1 MVRSARDVRP
11 LTRRSFLLAGAAA
24 SAGLLFSGS
33 KPRAAGTTQ
42 PLVETTCGKV
52 RGALLQGIA
61 TFKGIP
67 YGASTAGANRFMPPQ
82 KRQPWSGVRDASS
95 LGQYSPQIPGDFTK
109 PDLQVYYPIP
119 NPPET
124 MGEDC
129 LVLNVWTRAIGRA
142 HRRPVMVWL
151 HGGGFASSSDGPY
164 DLLQLAKFGDVVTVG
179 INHRL
184 NMFGYLYLAEIGGEK
199 YADSGNA
206 GMLDIVAA
214 LGWVRDNIAAFGGD
228 PANVTIFGQS
238 GGGAKVSTLMAM
250 PAARGLFHRA
260 IVESGS
266 GLRAIPADVAGKNAE
281 TLLGPLGITKNRIDE
296 LQRLPMEQLLAAMK
310 SSGPRL
316 APVVDGRSLP
326 RHPFDPDAPA
336 ISADVPMLI
345 GSNRTETTVLIGEYQ
360 TPDVDVFAL
369 DDATMR
375 IQLKKYARLS
385 DADADRLIALYRAA
399 HPGASPSD
407 IFFLITSDRGTRM
420 NAIRQ
425 AERKAAQGKA
435 PAYMYLLTWETPI
448 LGGKLRSPHNLEI
461 PFVFHDVDNKIDA
474 NTGDGKERYALQDQ
488 MAGAWVAFARG
499 GNPNHAGLPRWPV
512 YDASTRATMIFDAE
526 SKVVND
532 PDHEERLALGSLPV
546 A

>member
-1 MVRSARDVRP
+1 
-11 LTRRSFLLAGAAA
+11 
-24 SAGLLFSGS
+24 
-33 KPRAAGTTQ
+33 
-42 PLVETTCGKV
+42 
-52 RGALLQGIA
+52 
-61 TFKGIP
+61 
-67 YGASTAGANRFMPPQ
+67 
-82 KRQPWSGVRDASS
+82 
-95 LGQYSPQIPGDFTK
+95 
-109 PDLQVYYPIP
+109 
-119 NPPET
+119 
-124 MGEDC
+124 
-129 LVLNVWTRAIGRA
+129 
-142 HRRPVMVWL
+142 
-151 HGGGFASSSDGPY
+151 
-164 DLLQLAKFGDVVTVG
+164 
-179 INHRL
+179 
-184 NMFGYLYLAEIGGEK
+184 MFGYLYLAEIGGAK

-214 LGWVRDNIAAFGGD
+214 LDWVRDNIAAFGGD

-250 PAARGLFHRA
+250 PSARGLFHRA

-266 GLRAIPADVAGKNAE
+266 GLRAIPADIGAKNAE

-296 LQRLPMEQLLAAMK
+296 LQRLPMQQLLAAMK
-310 SSGPRL
+310 SAGLRL

-336 ISADVPMLI
+336 ITADVPMLI

-369 DDATMR
+369 DDASMR

-385 DADADRLIALYRAA
+385 DTDVDRLTALYRAA

-474 NTGDGKERYALQDQ
+474 NTGEGKERYPLQDQ
-488 MAGAWVAFARG
+488 MAGAWVAFARS
-499 GNPNHAGLPRWPV
+499 GNPNHAGLPQWPA
-512 YDASTRATMIFDAE
+512 YDASTRATMIFNAE